1 MKINSNVSY
10 VWRRNVIF
18 IVYDLKAVRILCCK
32 KQRMFLYIYIYIY
45 VCVCVCVCD
54 LMMFTYL
61 IVRKT
66 HKFSNFLFNMPLGLT
81 SVYLVA
87 KFHHLVT
94 KKMEL

>member
-1 MKINSNVSY
+1 
-10 VWRRNVIF
+10 
-18 IVYDLKAVRILCCK
+18 
-32 KQRMFLYIYIYIY
+32 
-45 VCVCVCVCD
+45 
-54 LMMFTYL
+54 MMFTYL

-87 KFHHLVT
+87 KFRHLVT

>member
-1 MKINSNVSY
+1 
-10 VWRRNVIF
+10 
-18 IVYDLKAVRILCCK
+18 
-32 KQRMFLYIYIYIY
+32 
-45 VCVCVCVCD
+45 
-54 LMMFTYL
+54 MMFTYL

-94 KKMEL
+94 KKNGALTFIKGFMGGGGNPKFTTFQEKKG